1 MKIIILTANEERHKF
16 FRRYLNNHKNINVSL
31 AICEDNKERQ
41 YFKVLNSKK
50 STKLQKLHF
59 KNRIKS
65 EKIFFSPFNKS
76 HKDPANTLF
85 VKRWDINKKKKYFK
99 KNS

>member
-41 YFKVLNSKK
+41 YF
-50 STKLQKLHF
+50 
-59 KNRIKS
+59 I
-65 EKIFFSPFNKS
+65 
-76 HKDPANTLF
+76 
-85 VKRWDINKKKKYFK
+85 
-99 KNS
+99 